1 MRCRLALAA
10 ATAKGSEFGREYNF
24 RDRTALNAQKA
35 NTEQLQQTK
44 IKKKQAAK
52 TMKKVATGS
61 VKRAIKR
68 TVAASSPGKIDKRDL
83 GILAAAGL
91 GVRETKKGQ

>member
-1 MRCRLALAA
+1 VRRRLALAA

-24 RDRTALNAQKA
+24 RDRTALNARKA
-35 NTEQLQQTK
+35 DTEQLEK
-44 IKKKQAAK
+44 IKKNQATK
-52 TMKKVATGS
+52 TMKKVATGK

-83 GILAAAGL
+83 SILADAWL